1 MTNNQ
6 EKLLRGRLSK
16 WLSMRGE
23 APNEVDI
30 KTNAWLQYFDGIKKP
45 VVALAACKWLCSG
58 AVNLPEDMPKVEQA
72 VKAAELNHVDP
83 LQFKQPME
91 IVDKFG
97 AVEVKTPPINPDNV
111 HTLHLNQTYDSG
123 LAIYDVDES
132 QESRENLRKIINTH
146 FGKESSPWCLL
157 QGDSQGNLTEDSR
170 KYWGKYSSYPKQVA
184 FVDGKLAAFSANDSY
199 ERVWWDRKDV
209 SHKDVVFSKKV
220 KGDPLNR
227 SVTRN
232 YNVSNGM
239 VTSENIFRM
248 KQDFVKEIYGAIE
261 SQAPNEI
268 IFSFEFSPEHKKNI
282 IGEFNIPEGVT
293 RIGNDAFAYCGNV
306 SKVHIPNSVTSI
318 GDHAFENCENLI
330 QVNIPANVSSIGFDT
345 FSNCKCLTE
354 IHIPENVS
362 RIGSG
367 AFSNCK
373 SLTEIHIP
381 ENTKRIGGDAFMGC
395 TKLKQINLPNSLVHI
410 HANTFQDCVGLT
422 EINIPD
428 SVMKIERDAFKGCD
442 NLKRIIVTDK
452 FDLDRFDRDSI
463 PNTCVI
469 ERAGENLFQDISL
482 LDKDILYSLFSHDIV
497 QKLEDKG
504 NVSIDKIQYRART
517 EFDFDAKIPTTHIE
531 CNLAVSKGQ
540 SGKEVCI
547 LSKDGKTNL
556 GPFKKFVDNAGKVLV
571 GKIKTELGG
580 STSISRSRNL
590 NIGKNAGLKI

>member
-23 APNEVDI
+23 APNEVDL

-45 VVALAACKWLCSG
+45 VVALAPCKWLCSG

-72 VKAAELNHVDP
+72 VKVAELNHVDP

-97 AVEVKTPPINPDNV
+97 TVELKTPLINPDNV
-111 HTLHLNQTYDSG
+111 PTLHLNKTFDSG

-199 ERVWWDRKDV
+199 THVWWDRKDV
-209 SHKDVVFSKKV
+209 SHNDVVFTKKV

-227 SVTRN
+227 TVTRS

-248 KQDFVKEIYGAIE
+248 KKDFVKETYGAIE
-261 SQAPNEI
+261 SQTPNEI
-268 IFSFEFSPEHKKNI
+268 IFSSDFSPERKENI
-282 IGEFNIPEGVT
+282 IGELNIPEGVT
-293 RIGNDAFAYCGNV
+293 KIDKNALAR
-306 SKVHIPNSVTSI
+306 SKVAIVHIPNSVTSI
-318 GDHAFENCENLI
+318 EKDAFCDCLDLI
-330 QVNIPANVSSIGFDT
+330 QVNIPADVKSIGASAF
-345 FSNCKCLTE
+345 FNCQHLTE
-354 IHIPENVS
+354 ISIPENVS
-362 RIGSG
+362 VIKSET
-367 AFSNCK
+367 FWNCK
-373 SLTEIHIP
+373 RLSEISIP
-381 ENTKRIGGDAFMGC
+381 ESIKKIGQEAFCGC
-395 TKLKQINLPNSLVHI
+395 TKLKQINLPNSLESI
-410 HANTFQDCVGLT
+410 HEGAFKDCVGLT

-428 SVMKIERDAFKGCD
+428 SVTKIERYAFKGCD
-442 NLKRIIVTDK
+442 NLKRIIVSDK
-452 FDLDRFDRDSI
+452 FDLERFERDSI

-469 ERAGENLFQDISL
+469 ERSRQTLFEDISL
-482 LDKDILYSLFSHDIV
+482 SDKEILHNLFSNDIV
-497 QKLEDKG
+497 HTLENKG
-504 NVSIDKIQYRART
+504 SVSIDKIQYRART
-517 EFDFDAKIPTTHIE
+517 EFDFDAKIPSTHIE
-531 CNLAVSKGQ
+531 CNLVVSKGKE
-540 SGKEVCI
+540 GKEVCI

-556 GPFKKFVDNAGKVLV
+556 GPFKKFIDNVGKVLV

-580 STSISRSRNL
+580 PTSISKSRNL
-590 NIGKNAGLKI
+590 NIGKNVGLKI